1 MAIEFDNPME
11 FGTLVK
17 IKVIGVGGGGGNAV
31 NHMIRSGV
39 NGVEFIA
46 VNTDAQALSKSLA
59 PKRIQI
65 GSKLTRGLGAGAKP
79 KIGHDAAEESC
90 EEIMEALRGAD
101 MVFVTA
107 GMGGGTGTGAAGVVA
122 ACAKAQ
128 EVNALTVGVVTRPFN
143 YEGKP
148 RMRNADWGLREL
160 CKSVDTI
167 IVIPNQRLMVVADKS
182 TTVEQAFAMADDVL
196 RIAVQ
201 SISDLIV
208 GSGLVNV
215 DFADVRTIMLNGGAA
230 LMGVGEASGENAVM
244 NAAKAAINSQLLGIN
259 IQGAPRL
266 LMNVA
271 GSGEDISLLE
281 VNEASEYV
289 SEQASED
296 ADIIWGITNDETMG
310 DTVRVTVIATG
321 FETEDVLNIVEGN
334 RMGVPKPPVNNGEAA
349 TATTTVN
356 TGVNIP
362 PVTNNTTFGTPA
374 RGSFGTGTGNPTF
387 GAGVSSP
394 TFGAGQPA
402 NQPPVN
408 NDVYQTKFGPVNK
421 KFYEV
426 NGIDDVPSW
435 MRKS

>member
-65 GSKLTRGLGAGAKP
+65 GAKLTRGLGAGAKP
-79 KIGHDAAEESC
+79 KIGHDAAEESR
-90 EEIMEALRGAD
+90 EEILEALRGAD
-101 MVFVTA
+101 MVFVTS

-122 ACAKAQ
+122 ACAK
-128 EVNALTVGVVTRPFN
+128 EVEALTVGVVTRPFN

-215 DFADVRTIMLNGGAA
+215 DFADVRTIMMNGGAA

-281 VNEASEYV
+281 VNDASEYV

-334 RMGVPKPPVNNGEAA
+334 RIGVPKPPVNNGEVA
-349 TATTTVN
+349 TNTTVN

-362 PVTNNTTFGTPA
+362 PVTNNTTFGTST
-374 RGSFGTGTGNPTF
+374 RGSFGTGNPTF
-387 GAGVSSP
+387 GSGVSSP
-394 TFGAGQPA
+394 TFGAGQPV
-402 NQPPVN
+402 NQAPVN
-408 NDVYQTKFGPVNK
+408 NDVYQTKFGAVSK
-421 KFYEV
+421 KFIEV
-426 NGIDDVPSW
+426 NGIEDVPSW